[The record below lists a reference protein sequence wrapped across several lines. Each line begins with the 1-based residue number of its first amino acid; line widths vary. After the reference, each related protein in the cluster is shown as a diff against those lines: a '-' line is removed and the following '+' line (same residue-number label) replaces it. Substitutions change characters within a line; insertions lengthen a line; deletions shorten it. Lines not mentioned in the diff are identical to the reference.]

1 MSAAGSVDRGS
12 RFLNGA
18 LAYLAVDSIDR
29 STIDRSRNIDAQNIN
44 RKCVHE

>member
-1 MSAAGSVDRGS
+1 MSAAGSVDRGA

-18 LAYLAVDSIDR
+18 LAYLAVDS
-29 STIDRSRNIDAQNIN
+29 IDRSRNIDAQNIN